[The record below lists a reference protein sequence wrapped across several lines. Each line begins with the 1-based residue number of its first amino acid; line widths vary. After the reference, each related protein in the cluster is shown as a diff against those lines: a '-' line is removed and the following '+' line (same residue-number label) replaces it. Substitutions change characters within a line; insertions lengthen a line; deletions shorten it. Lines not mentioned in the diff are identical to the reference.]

1 MLWEEPP
8 ALLGGGERE
17 RQGVGPRGD
26 VAALYWRLSRQSVG
40 STQGENRKHA
50 AYSGNKEPPTPVLLG
65 THRLW
70 YGYSLRHGGER
81 GEQMG
86 LQRAVGKPGQ
96 IAPHQFRLISEAP

>member
-26 VAALYWRLSRQSVG
+26 VAALYWRLSRQLVG

-50 AYSGNKEPPTPVLLG
+50 AYSGNKEPPPPPRPAGNTQALVWLQLKAWGRKRGTDGITECSGETRADSPPPVQTP
-65 THRLW
+65 
-70 YGYSLRHGGER
+70 
-81 GEQMG
+81 Q
-86 LQRAVGKPGQ
+86 
-96 IAPHQFRLISEAP
+96 